1 MPRRPK
7 PPDDSTTTR
16 VVRIHTIYYALLWEI
31 CSRLGFK
38 TESSTLS
45 KCLEYIIKD
54 LYDTIASEEEEV
66 KEVKKSKE
74 IEKEYYISIRRPPP
88 PP

>member
-45 KCLEYIIKD
+45 RCLEYIIKD
-54 LYDTIASEEEEV
+54 LYDTIASEEEV

-74 IEKEYYISIRRPPP
+74 VEKEYYISIRRPPP